1 MNLFRSAG
9 HLGWGRAVGLGGFD
23 VLQPHGV
30 ELPHLAPQ
38 VLQGQVTLRLP
49 ELAGRQLLLQTGDAV
64 LGDVLSLGLT
74 FLDKINVKC
83 CVETKREC

>member
-1 MNLFRSAG
+1 MKMNLFRSAG

-49 ELAGRQLLLQTGDAV
+49 ELAGRQLLLQTGDVV
-64 LGDVLSLGLT
+64 LGNILPLPLKVL
-74 FLDKINVKC
+74 VKF
-83 CVETKREC
+83 

>member
-1 MNLFRSAG
+1 MKINLFRSAG

-30 ELPHLAPQ
+30 ELSHLAPQ

-49 ELAGRQLLLQTGDAV
+49 ELAGRQLLLQTGDVV
-64 LGDVLSLGLT
+64 LGNILPLPLQVL
-74 FLDKINVKC
+74 VKFQS
-83 CVETKREC
+83 VILIK